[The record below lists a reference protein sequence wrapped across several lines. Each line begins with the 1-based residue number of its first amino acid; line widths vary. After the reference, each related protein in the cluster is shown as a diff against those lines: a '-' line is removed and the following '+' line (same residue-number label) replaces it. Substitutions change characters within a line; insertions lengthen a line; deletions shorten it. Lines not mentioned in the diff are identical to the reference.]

1 MCEII
6 CKESQKGNK
15 YLVLSINGVY
25 VTFDSRSI
33 EKVAMT
39 VGISNIDLAKLNV
52 DECIK
57 I

>member
-6 CKESQKGNK
+6 CKKSEKGNR

-25 VTFDSRSI
+25 VTFDSRII

-39 VGISNIDLAKLNV
+39 VGISNIDLSKLGV
-52 DECIK
+52 DDVIK